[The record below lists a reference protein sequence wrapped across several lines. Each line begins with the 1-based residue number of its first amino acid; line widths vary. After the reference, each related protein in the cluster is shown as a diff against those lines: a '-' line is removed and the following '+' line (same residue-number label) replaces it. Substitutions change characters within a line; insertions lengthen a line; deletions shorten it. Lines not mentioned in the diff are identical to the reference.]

1 MTINKQASARVVDFH
16 EEGAIPGVLTDAAAW
31 HNGDYFFLQ
40 KKIII
45 IIMVIAMIITTNQHH
60 ICEDNGK
67 MA

>member
-31 HNGDYFFLQ
+31 HNGDYLFSM
-40 KKIII
+40 KKNKKKT
-45 IIMVIAMIITTNQHH
+45 MVIVIIITTNQHH

-67 MA
+67 MV